1 MTERARV
8 ATTVTLSRGQIS
20 VDGERVENT
29 ALILKPGYWAL
40 PRLEDRLNARRAEL
54 VKVNALCRWLPAGL
68 DLCSVESRRIDA
80 TRLRIAASSD
90 TPYMAVK
97 KLFFTVN
104 KVGFTRVDFLVSDE
118 KDRVRQL
125 ALRWRHCDE
134 WENPRGCVAEC
145 KRWGPP

>member
-29 ALILKPGYWAL
+29 ALILKEGYWAL
-40 PRLEDRLNARRAEL
+40 PRLEERLKARRVEI

-68 DLCSVESRRIDA
+68 ELCSAESRRIDA
-80 TRLRIAASSD
+80 TRLRIAASAD

-97 KLFFTVN
+97 KLWFTAN
-104 KVGFTRVDFLVSDE
+104 KAGFTRVHLLVSDE
-118 KDRVRQL
+118 SERVRQL
-125 ALRWRHCDE
+125 ALDSRPCEKWV
-134 WENPRGCVAEC
+134 NTGGCLAEC
-145 KRWGPP
+145 AEWGPP